1 MSLEGHHC
9 RLRLGLGPAI
19 LIGLCYGGW
28 FAPLFA
34 MSPADSPK
42 LSAIAPEPGEFYRS
56 HTRIELAAGSSFS
69 IPSDWQGF
77 LPPGSRTFYLESP
90 KHSGVGLV
98 AAIQDATP
106 EELENHLNE
115 PQVIDEGYV
124 LQPLG
129 SASRTA
135 QRITA
140 TYVNGDNIG
149 RAIAMFGPSL
159 EGILYLFTGPKE
171 QVEYYDQLLEE
182 IAASTTFLKPSK
194 DRLEKGPNHLKRD
207 RSI

>member
-1 MSLEGHHC
+1 MSMEGHHR
-9 RLRLGLGPAI
+9 RLRLRLAPAFILGLFYVTWI
-19 LIGLCYGGW
+19 E
-28 FAPLFA
+28 PLFA
-34 MSPADSPK
+34 MSPAEDSAEI
-42 LSAIAPEPGEFYRS
+42 SAIAPEPGEVYRS
-56 HTRIELAAGSSFS
+56 HTRIGLAAGPSFL

-90 KHSGVGLV
+90 KHSGIGLV

-106 EELENHLNE
+106 EELEDHLNE

-140 TYVNGDNIG
+140 TYHNGDNIG
-149 RAIAMFGPSL
+149 RAIAIFGPAQ

-171 QVEYYDQLLEE
+171 QVEYYDRLLEE
-182 IAASTTFLKPSK
+182 IVTSTRFPQDEQGSLRK
-194 DRLEKGPNHLKRD
+194 KGV
-207 RSI
+207 